1 MTVAVIDGG
10 FLNADAIPLLQNVK
24 IEGTRNFVHPG
35 WDVYAELDH
44 GMSVLSCMAASYC
57 ILSSERKLPLRRRY
71 EQMLTAS
78 ATMSTVVKISLTVS
92 FTYGLT
98 SNR

>member
-1 MTVAVIDGG
+1 M
-10 FLNADAIPLLQNVK
+10 PM
-24 IEGTRNFVHPG
+24 
-35 WDVYAELDH
+35 AEEKR
-44 GMSVLSCMAASYC
+44 VLSCMAASYC